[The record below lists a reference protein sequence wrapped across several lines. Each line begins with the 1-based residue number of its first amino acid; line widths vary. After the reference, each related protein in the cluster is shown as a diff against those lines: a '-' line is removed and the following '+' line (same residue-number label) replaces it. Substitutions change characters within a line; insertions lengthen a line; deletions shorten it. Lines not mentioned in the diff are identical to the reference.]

1 MGDIFITTITA
12 DAAAVVETAGGTA
25 AKNSISQTVGKKKK
39 KKKEEKIKVHC
50 QYHYDHCQP
59 KSTIC

>member
-39 KKKEEKIKVHC
+39 KEEKIKVHC

>member
-25 AKNSISQTVGKKKK
+25 AKNSISQTVEKK